1 MSDTGE
7 ALLRWD
13 VRSAS
18 LATTMPTMQ
27 SHLST
32 VRTSRIH
39 PSSSQT
45 TLTFQRSRDRLGI
58 AFPVMFAGAPF
69 IGEGTVLNL
78 SSDGCLLEGERAVME
93 GSYLTVRLLLP
104 DNAPA
109 LVIDLAAVRW
119 VRTHYFGLEFLRLPA
134 LERHRLEQFLTA
146 YRR

>member
-1 MSDTGE
+1 
-7 ALLRWD
+7 
-13 VRSAS
+13 
-18 LATTMPTMQ
+18 MQ

-32 VRTSRIH
+32 PRTSRIH
-39 PSSSQT
+39 PSSSET
-45 TLTFQRSRDRLGI
+45 ILSFQRSRDRLGI
-58 AFPVMFAGAPF
+58 AFPVMFAGARF

-78 SSDGCLLEGERAVME
+78 SAEGCLLEGERTVME

-104 DNAPA
+104 DNARA

-119 VRTHYFGLEFLRLPA
+119 VHTHYFGIEFLRLPA